1 MTTTTAER
9 IICNTDIINAKVPDY
24 QGLQMIWVNE
34 QGNIEEILPMTQL
47 CQRQTREDLRKSSL
61 VCL

>member
-9 IICNTDIINAKVPDY
+9 IICNTDIINAKVPGY

-34 QGNIEEILPMTQL
+34 QGSMEKNFTHDPAVSKTNQGELAGYG
-47 CQRQTREDLRKSSL
+47 SSR
-61 VCL
+61 